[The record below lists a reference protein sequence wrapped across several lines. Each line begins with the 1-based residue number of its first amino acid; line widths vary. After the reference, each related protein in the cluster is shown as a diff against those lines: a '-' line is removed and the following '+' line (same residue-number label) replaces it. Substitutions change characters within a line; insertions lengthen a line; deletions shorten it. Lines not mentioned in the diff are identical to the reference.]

1 MQPVAAQYRFMI
13 FGATE
18 GMVQKL
24 VDSVGVVETASTVVT
39 RANFQS
45 ALRELSTYFQAQNEP
60 CPYNFSF
67 R

>member
-1 MQPVAAQYRFMI
+1 MI

-60 CPYNFSF
+60 WV
-67 R
+67 